1 MVGNNFLSFEVL
13 WSWPCPAPLPDIALH
28 TLAQSPESVPSK
40 DVILAA
46 RSRKRVIL
54 NVGGVRHEVMWKML
68 EQYPASRLGQLAKVE
83 SHQQIMELVS
93 DYSLSDNQYFF
104 DRSNCS
110 TQ

>member
-1 MVGNNFLSFEVL
+1 MLSFEVL

-46 RSRKRVIL
+46 RSSHKRVIL
-54 NVGGVRHEVMWKML
+54 DVGGVRHEVMWKML

>member
-1 MVGNNFLSFEVL
+1 M
-13 WSWPCPAPLPDIALH
+13 
-28 TLAQSPESVPSK
+28 
-40 DVILAA
+40 ILAA
-46 RSRKRVIL
+46 RSSHKRVIL

-93 DYSLSDNQYFF
+93 DYSLPDNQYFF